1 MSFQEKYS
9 NLIISFLDY
18 LVEESGY
25 YVTEKATVRRSD
37 KRASGYRAQTK
48 SVGDSRL
55 KAISWSFQLIQVSR
69 DELVEYVDDYVF
81 EIDNHILNIEK
92 DDYAQVLITFLDKF
106 IYSYLVFER
115 ADTRQNVSIIDG
127 YRSELDKSK
136 AREESKFEMRFATV
150 QPSRT
155 EFEKHILF
163 FLSTFKNG

>member
-1 MSFQEKYS
+1 MSNQEKYS

-18 LVEESGY
+18 VVGEAGY
-25 YVTEKATVRRSD
+25 YVTEKAMVRRSD

-81 EIDNHILNIEK
+81 EIDNDIQNIKK

-106 IYSYLVFER
+106 IYNYLVFER
-115 ADTRQNVSIIDG
+115 ADTRQNVTIIDG
-127 YRSELDKSK
+127 YRSEQGKSK
-136 AREESKFEMRFATV
+136 ARQESKYEVRFATV
-150 QPSRT
+150 QPSRSD
-155 EFEKHILF
+155 FEKQISF
-163 FLSTFKNG
+163 FISTYLK